1 MRDPLPHARLL
12 PARSL
17 LARGSPFR
25 SLRVPGLPVCGLPV
39 PGLPVAF
46 GVAAVGVLLLA
57 LVAGPA
63 RWRAASAVAPAAAQ
77 DRYDVVLAGGR
88 VIDPET
94 GLDAVRHM
102 GIRGDEIAAVSPE
115 PLEGEVVIDASGLV
129 VAPGFI
135 DLHAHGQTN
144 RANEFQARDGVTTA
158 LELESGVAGPR
169 AFLERRTGNAVL
181 NFGATVSHMA
191 ARAWAMPD
199 RVGALEAAA
208 RRLDTHPER
217 AEYALGSIASAV
229 RYDPVAPDNYDA
241 LHDAVRQGL
250 AEGALGIGMA
260 HQYYPGATRKE
271 ILRVF
276 ELAAEERAT
285 IYTHVRSMGVGAI
298 QEVVAD
304 AVATGAPLHIV
315 HVNSS
320 SLWTIS
326 TVLEMIGGVQG
337 RGFDVTTEAYPYTAA
352 STGIQSAIFDP
363 GWQDNLRIGY
373 GDIQWQDTGERLTAE
388 SFQRYR
394 ASGGTVI
401 IHMMRPEWIRE
412 ALSQEFVM
420 VASDGM
426 PYAPGAHPRSAG
438 TFSRFLGRY
447 VRDEG
452 LVSLMNGLARITIMP
467 ARRLETTSAH
477 ARRKG
482 RLQPGAD
489 ADVTVFDPERIIDT
503 ATFEDD
509 LSYSEGVVHVLVNG
523 QFVVRDGALVAGA
536 TPGRALVGTI
546 AGAGAGAGN

>member
-1 MRDPLPHARLL
+1 MTVAPQEDHPSTETKPLRQPLPRTRLMCT
-12 PARSL
+12 RSL
-17 LARGSPFR
+17 LARC
-25 SLRVPGLPVCGLPV
+25 SLVRTLRN
-39 PGLPVAF
+39 AF
-46 GVAAVGVLLLA
+46 GVGAVIALLLV
-57 LVAGPA
+57 LVAGSP
-63 RWRAASAVAPAAAQ
+63 RWRVASALVVPQ
-77 DRYDVVLAGGR
+77 DPYDLVLAGGR
-88 VIDPET
+88 VMDPAT
-94 GLDAVRHM
+94 GLDAVRHV
-102 GIRGDEIAAVSPE
+102 GIRGDQIVAVSAE
-115 PLEGEVVIDASGLV
+115 PLEGDLVIDADGLV

-158 LELESGVAGPR
+158 LELESGVASPR

-191 ARAWAMPD
+191 ARTWAMPD
-199 RVGALEAAA
+199 RVDALGRAAA
-208 RRLDTHPER
+208 RLGDDPEG
-217 AEYALGSIASAV
+217 AEYSLSSIASAA
-229 RYDPVAPDNYDA
+229 RYDTVALDHYDA
-241 LHDAVRQGL
+241 IHDALRQGF

-260 HQYYPGATRKE
+260 HQYYPGATREE

-276 ELAAEERAT
+276 ELAASEQAT
-285 IYTHVRSMGVGAI
+285 IFTHVRSMGVGAM
-298 QEVVAD
+298 QEVVAN
-304 AVATGAPLHIV
+304 AVSTGAPLHIV

-326 TVLEMIGGVQG
+326 TVLDLVAGVQD

-352 STGIQSAIFDP
+352 STGLQSAIFDP
-363 GWQDNLRIGY
+363 GWQDALRIGY
-373 GDIQWQDTGERLTAE
+373 SDLQWQDTGGRLTAE
-388 SFQRYR
+388 SFQSYR

-412 ALSQEFVM
+412 ALSREFVM

-447 VRDEG
+447 VRDDG
-452 LVSLMNGLARITIMP
+452 LVSLMDGLARITIMP

-489 ADVTVFDPERIIDT
+489 ADVTVFDPERIVDT

-523 QFVVRDGALVAGA
+523 QFVVRDGAVVAGA
-536 TPGRALVGTI
+536 TPGRPLMGTI
-546 AGAGAGAGN
+546 GNAGPAR

>member
-1 MRDPLPHARLL
+1 MREPLPHARLL
-12 PARSL
+12 SARFL
-17 LARGSPFR
+17 LARGSPF
-25 SLRVPGLPVCGLPV
+25 CGLPV
-39 PGLPVAF
+39 PGLRVAL

-57 LVAGPA
+57 LVAGSA
-63 RWRAASAVAPAAAQ
+63 RWRAASAVVPAAAQ

-88 VIDPET
+88 VIDPAT
-94 GLDAVRHM
+94 GLDAARHV
-102 GIRGDEIAAVSPE
+102 GIRGDEIAVVSPE

-217 AEYALGSIASAV
+217 AEYALGSIASAA

-250 AEGALGIGMA
+250 SEGALGIGMA

-489 ADVTVFDPERIIDT
+489 ADVAVFDPERIIDT

-546 AGAGAGAGN
+546 AGAGAGN

>member
-25 SLRVPGLPVCGLPV
+25 GLRVPGLRVCGLPV
-39 PGLPVAF
+39 PGLRVAL

-57 LVAGPA
+57 LVAGSA
-63 RWRAASAVAPAAAQ
+63 RWRAASAVVPAAAQ

-88 VIDPET
+88 VIDPAT
-94 GLDAVRHM
+94 GLDAVRHV

-452 LVSLMNGLARITIMP
+452 LVSLMDGLARITIMP